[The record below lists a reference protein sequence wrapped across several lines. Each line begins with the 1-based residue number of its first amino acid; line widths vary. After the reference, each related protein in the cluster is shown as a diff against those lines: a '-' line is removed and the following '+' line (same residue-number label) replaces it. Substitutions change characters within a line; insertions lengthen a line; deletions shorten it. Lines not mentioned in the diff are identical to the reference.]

1 MFLSLFYS
9 MGKVM
14 TSRGLKNCIHITG
27 TLLAVLLY
35 FAGYFSASKQPN
47 VAVVLIILYII
58 LGRITSEL
66 MYRTDRRLLEEK
78 VAK

>member
-1 MFLSLFYS
+1 MT
-9 MGKVM
+9 KVM
-14 TSRGLKNCIHITG
+14 SSRGLKNCIHITG

-35 FAGYFSASKQPN
+35 FAGFFSASKQPN
-47 VAVVLIILYII
+47 IAVVLIIVYVI

-78 VAK
+78 VRK

>member
-1 MFLSLFYS
+1 MK
-9 MGKVM
+9 KVM
-14 TSRGLKNCIHITG
+14 TSRALKNCIHITG

-35 FAGYFSASKQPN
+35 FAGYFTASDNPK
-47 VAVVLIILYII
+47 VALALIVVYIV

-78 VAK
+78 VRK

>member
-1 MFLSLFYS
+1 MK
-9 MGKVM
+9 KVM
-14 TSRGLKNCIHITG
+14 SSRGLKNCIHITG

-47 VAVVLIILYII
+47 IAVILIIVYII

-78 VAK
+78 VQK